1 MQGLKFDASTRTIN
15 FLNKSQ
21 VRTKSTEFNN
31 HLFKTTYTFRSF
43 LFDNKRNAS
52 IIYGGKM
59 GLSLFGFVHLLSSVV
74 VFWVKIFV
82 LVGFFNIRLIIF
94 SVG

>member
-31 HLFKTTYTFRSF
+31 HPF
-43 LFDNKRNAS
+43 
-52 IIYGGKM
+52 
-59 GLSLFGFVHLLSSVV
+59 
-74 VFWVKIFV
+74 
-82 LVGFFNIRLIIF
+82 
-94 SVG
+94 

>member
-21 VRTKSTEFNN
+21 IRTKSTEFNN
-31 HLFKTTYTFRSF
+31 
-43 LFDNKRNAS
+43 DNKSNAS
-52 IIYGGKM
+52 IIYGEKM

-82 LVGFFNIRLIIF
+82 LVGFFYIRLIIF